1 MHYRNATIGD
11 VAALVNLYRRV
22 AEGSGGIARTREEVT
37 TEYVSG
43 FVERSLANGLII
55 VLENKEEPDELIAEL
70 HAYKPGIRLFEHVFS
85 DLTLLVDP
93 RFQGRGIGRTIFTIF
108 LDEIVNNRPDV
119 GRVEL
124 LTAESNARALH
135 LYQSLGF
142 TIEGRFEMQIRTV
155 EGNYEADI
163 PMGWQNP
170 NFEFES

>member
-55 VLENKEEPDELIAEL
+55 VLENKEEPDELIAEV

-142 TIEGRFEMQIRTV
+142 TIEGRFEMRLR
-155 EGNYEADI
+155 
-163 PMGWQNP
+163 
-170 NFEFES
+170 